1 MFVDFVRE
9 KNEEKCIEIFFH
21 YIYRELLSWPAKVIN
36 NLAGQG
42 KEIAC
47 DKQLKTFSHTVI
59 LGYNDQLGTG
69 HFCSLFSGFVI
80 TWLICVVK
88 WPILPENML

>member
-1 MFVDFVRE
+1 MRKNVWRYFFITFIE
-9 KNEEKCIEIFFH
+9 K
-21 YIYRELLSWPAKVIN
+21 LLSQPAKVIN

-47 DKQLKTFSHTVI
+47 DKQLKTFSHTVK

-69 HFCSLFSGFVI
+69 HFLFVI
-80 TWLICVVK
+80 TGVCYNRVNLCSK
-88 WPILPENML
+88 MTNFT